1 MVREEDSSYFAIRVM
16 AVDLSAKELSDD
28 YNKNWNDTHDER
40 RLLPR
45 LQVRYDQEKHT
56 DTVRLFTN
64 PVTAE
69 NKGQK

>member
-1 MVREEDSSYFAIRVM
+1 MVWEEDSSYFAIRVM
-16 AVDLSAKELSDD
+16 AVDLSVERIVGRIRQQWK
-28 YNKNWNDTHDER
+28 DTHDER